1 MIALRLFLLLTIS
14 SLPASEISRTQYF
27 ELIQQYPNLVLPQ
40 GNTAKGEIEIILD
53 NDKMAL
59 IEQTTGREVGV
70 IFQDKYWFWINDA
83 CLFPSGKEG
92 VYGRIV
98 WNSSLDNFGG
108 VAVMPI
114 VENGKVA
121 LNCNFRHATRSWEI
135 ELPRGGVE
143 KGENV
148 EKAAKREVAEETGM
162 VVQNLIK
169 LGEMTPDTGL
179 TNTIVPIYAA
189 KVIKKQETQLEDFEA
204 IEEILTLSI
213 PEIKKAFAKGYH
225 LCTIR
230 EEKVR
235 VNFRDPFL
243 AYALVLYEAKIGT
256 AL

>member
-14 SLPASEISRTQYF
+14 SLTASEISRAHYF

-40 GNTAKGEIEIILD
+40 GNAAKGEIEIILD
-53 NDKMAL
+53 NDKMAQ
-59 IEQTTGREVGV
+59 IEQATGREVGL
-70 IFQDKYWFWINDA
+70 IFRDKYWFWINDA
-83 CLFPSGKEG
+83 CLFPNGKEG
-92 VYGRIV
+92 IYGRII
-98 WNSSLDNFGG
+98 WNNSLENFGG

-148 EKAAKREVAEETGM
+148 EKAVKRETLEETGM

-179 TNTIVPIYAA
+179 TNTIVPIYVA
-189 KVIKKQETQLEDFEA
+189 KVVKRQEAQPEDSEA

-213 PEIKKAFAKGYH
+213 PEIKKAFSKGYH

-230 EEKVR
+230 GEKVR

-243 AYALVLYEAKIGT
+243 AYALVLYEAKIET